1 VLWCPEKKTSRTELW
16 TLYDIAQAANDS
28 GECNSTELVGYH
40 NGEVLVKVFDW
51 ANTFASTFKR
61 IDNLTQY
68 HHFKVNSKEQPGMV
82 KCYKTL
88 ESEPIVL
95 NLLKKNAKDLSN
107 LSPSELIPAGFSIDR
122 ENYLFNDIR
131 EFCKDGTEDLVA
143 PHPSNKKARNQ

>member
-68 HHFKVNSKEQPGMV
+68 HHFKFNSKEQPGMV

-95 NLLKKNAKDLSN
+95 NLLKKNAKDLISSMTSGSFVKMERKIS
-107 LSPSELIPAGFSIDR
+107 LHLIHLTRKQKIN
-122 ENYLFNDIR
+122 EWL
-131 EFCKDGTEDLVA
+131 ET
-143 PHPSNKKARNQ
+143 KKAFF